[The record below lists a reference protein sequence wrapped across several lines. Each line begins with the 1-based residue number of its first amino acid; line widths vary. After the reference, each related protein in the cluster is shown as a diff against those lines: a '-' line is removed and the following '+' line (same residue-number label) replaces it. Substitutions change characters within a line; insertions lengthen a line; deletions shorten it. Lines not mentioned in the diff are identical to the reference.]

1 MIDCCVD
8 DEIHILSHEIF
19 QYLLLCFVMNYVFVH
34 NYCVILLLIL
44 YTQCMSCYLLLILYC
59 IIEMIVVNVA
69 IAPETVMG
77 INQF

>member
-44 YTQCMSCYLLLILYC
+44 YTQCMSCYIILYYRDDRR
-59 IIEMIVVNVA
+59 ERRDRSRDRD
-69 IAPETVMG
+69 G
-77 INQF
+77 Y